1 MALGGVS
8 GIGAGA
14 SNQQGQS
21 GAAAN
26 NESAGKEF
34 SLEKQAAGS
43 ASQAGLVRSHDISKA
58 LRTTRIVINKKKN
71 RKGAPRAILVDGEI
85 YEVFLLAIA

>member
-1 MALGGVS
+1 MTLGGVS

-14 SNQQGQS
+14 NHQQGS

-26 NESAGKEF
+26 GESAGKEF

-43 ASQAGLVRSHDISKA
+43 ADKAGLVRSHDVSKA
-58 LRTTRIVINKKKN
+58 LRTTRIVTNKKKN

>member
-1 MALGGVS
+1 MALGGIS
-8 GIGAGA
+8 GIGGGA
-14 SNQQGQS
+14 SSQQGQS
-21 GAAAN
+21 GATSG
-26 NESAGKEF
+26 ESAGKEF

-43 ASQAGLVRSHDISKA
+43 ASQAGLVRTHDVSKA
-58 LRTTRIVINKKKN
+58 LRTTRIVTNKKKN

>member
-1 MALGGVS
+1 MALGSISGVGS
-8 GIGAGA
+8 GA
-14 SNQQGQS
+14 SHQQGS

-26 NESAGKEF
+26 GESAGKEF

-43 ASQAGLVRSHDISKA
+43 ADKASLVRSHDVSKA
-58 LRTTRIVINKKKN
+58 LRTTRIVTNKKKN